1 MTCEWS
7 HIDLL
12 RWNVQRAEAW
22 DDDEGLVLLKQGKH
36 YVFPPGPT
44 NLIATE
50 DADWRGE
57 SREPFVRLSSERD
70 QSKLL
75 NLQGVF

>member
-7 HIDLL
+7 HFDLL

-44 NLIATE
+44 NLT
-50 DADWRGE
+50 
-57 SREPFVRLSSERD
+57 
-70 QSKLL
+70 K
-75 NLQGVF
+75 